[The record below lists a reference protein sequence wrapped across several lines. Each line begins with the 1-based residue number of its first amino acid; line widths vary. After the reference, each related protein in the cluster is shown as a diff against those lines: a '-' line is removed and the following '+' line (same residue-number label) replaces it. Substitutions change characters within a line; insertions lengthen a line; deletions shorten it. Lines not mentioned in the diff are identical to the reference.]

1 MTVKSVYPV
10 INFSREANQNL
21 LSFLKI
27 SIITLI
33 SGVAISSRLF
43 SVIRYESIIHE
54 FDPWFN
60 YRATKVLTE
69 QGFYAFWNWFDDTAW
84 YPLGRVVGGT
94 IYPGLMITSALIWN
108 TFQFFNIPIDI
119 KNVCVLLAPAFSSLT
134 AYSAYLLGRELG
146 QRTKFDYKS
155 QKDIIIETGE
165 STGFWAALFIGIAPG
180 YISRSVAG
188 SYDNE
193 AIAIFI
199 LIFTF
204 YLWIKALKLG
214 STLYGSLT
222 ALSYFYMV
230 TAWGGYAFIINILP
244 IHTLV
249 LILMG
254 RFNNK
259 LYIAYSSFYTIGTLA
274 SMQVPFV
281 GFQPIR
287 SSDHMGAL
295 GVFGLVQLIG
305 FVEFIRSHISSQQ
318 FQLLLQIGLTSISG
332 VGTSVIIVLT
342 QIGSIAPWTGRFYSL
357 FDTNYADIHLPII
370 ASVSEHQPT
379 TWTSFFHDLQM
390 LMYLF
395 PAGIWICF
403 RELREDHIFLI
414 VYSILSTYFAGVMIR
429 LILTFTPMVSISSAL
444 IISSIFNTYLDPIQ
458 PQGLQYDSSDSIQA
472 TDKPLSDS
480 FPKSHHATSTSISS
494 ISSITTFVSDIT
506 QDTTFSNI
514 SSADNT
520 TVPSSSEF
528 GAIWGEDTRIA
539 ILSTL
544 ILMILIFVFH
554 CTWVTSSA
562 YSSPSVVLAGTNSQ
576 NEPVIFDDFREAY
589 SWLRTNTEQDSK
601 IFSWWD
607 YGYQIAGMAD
617 RTTLVDNNTWN
628 NTHIAM
634 IGKVFG
640 SREEVSYPMLRKH
653 DVNYVLIVFGGI
665 LGYSGDDMNKFMWMI
680 KIAQG
685 IWPREIKEQNYYS
698 DDDQYSIGEDASST
712 MKNSL
717 MYKLSYYRV
726 TETDPD
732 GPVGDVVRRQYLPNI
747 GPRLDTLEEAF
758 TSENWLV
765 RIYKVKDVDH
775 LGRNHTHVSDFNN
788 RQRY

>member
-1 MTVKSVYPV
+1 M
-10 INFSREANQNL
+10 
-21 LSFLKI
+21 
-27 SIITLI
+27 
-33 SGVAISSRLF
+33 
-43 SVIRYESIIHE
+43 
-54 FDPWFN
+54 
-60 YRATKVLTE
+60 
-69 QGFYAFWNWFDDTAW
+69 
-84 YPLGRVVGGT
+84 
-94 IYPGLMITSALIWN
+94 
-108 TFQFFNIPIDI
+108 
-119 KNVCVLLAPAFSSLT
+119 T

-146 QRTKFDYKS
+146 QKTRFDQRS
-155 QKDIIIETGE
+155 QKNIIIETGE

-180 YISRSVAG
+180 YITRSVAG

-214 STLYGSLT
+214 STLYGSFT

-230 TAWGGYAFIINILP
+230 TAWGGYAFIINLLP

-281 GFQPIR
+281 GFQPIQ

-295 GVFGLVQLIG
+295 GVFGLVQLVG
-305 FVEFIRSHISSQQ
+305 FIELIRSHIPSQH
-318 FQLLLQIGLTSISG
+318 FRLLLQIGLTIISG
-332 VGTSVIIVLT
+332 IGTSVIIVLI

-357 FDTNYADIHLPII
+357 FDTSYASIHLPII
-370 ASVSEHQPT
+370 ASISEHQPT
-379 TWTSFFHDLQM
+379 AWTNLFYDLQM

-414 VYSILSTYFAGVMIR
+414 VYSVLSSYFAGVMVR

-458 PQGLQYDSSDSIQA
+458 PQSLQSDTFNPIQS
-472 TDKPLSDS
+472 TDQPLPNPL
-480 FPKSHHATSTSISS
+480 PKSHHATSTSISS
-494 ISSITTFVSDIT
+494 ISSITTFASDLT

-514 SSADNT
+514 SSADHT

-528 GAIWGEDTRIA
+528 NGPTSSPKTRQAILDKSTASSRTQTSDNSHYSSKTKQQTVLRGIWGEDTRIA
-539 ILSTL
+539 ILLTVTTI
-544 ILMILIFVFH
+544 ILMFVFH
-554 CTWVTSSA
+554 CTWVTSNS
-562 YSSPSVVLAGTNSQ
+562 YSSPSVVLFGTDS
-576 NEPVIFDDFREAY
+576 EDETIIYDDFREAY
-589 SWLRTNTEQDSK
+589 SWLRTNTEKNSK
-601 IFSWWD
+601 ILSWWD

-628 NTHIAM
+628 NTHIAT

-640 SREEVSYPMLRKH
+640 SSEEVSYPILRKH
-653 DVNYVLIVFGGI
+653 DVDYVLVVFGGY
-665 LGYSGDDMNKFMWMI
+665 LDYDGDDMNKFMWMI
-680 KIAQG
+680 RIAQG
-685 IWPREIKEQNYYS
+685 IWPEEIQQIDYYS
-698 DDDQYSIGEDASST
+698 DDEEYDIDEDASST
-712 MKNSL
+712 MKESL
-717 MYKLSYYRV
+717 MYKLSYYRFA
-726 TETDPD
+726 EIDPD
-732 GPVGDVVRRQYLPNI
+732 EDVVDAVRSQVVPKI
-747 GPRLDTLEEAF
+747 GPTLDTLEEAF

-765 RIYKVKDVDH
+765 RIYKVKDPDH
-775 LGRNHTHVSDFNN
+775 LGRDHKNVSDFNN
-788 RQRY
+788 GHRFEKA

>member
-1 MTVKSVYPV
+1 M
-10 INFSREANQNL
+10 
-21 LSFLKI
+21 
-27 SIITLI
+27 
-33 SGVAISSRLF
+33 
-43 SVIRYESIIHE
+43 
-54 FDPWFN
+54 
-60 YRATKVLTE
+60 
-69 QGFYAFWNWFDDTAW
+69 
-84 YPLGRVVGGT
+84 
-94 IYPGLMITSALIWN
+94 
-108 TFQFFNIPIDI
+108 
-119 KNVCVLLAPAFSSLT
+119 T

-146 QRTKFDYKS
+146 QKTRFDQRS
-155 QKDIIIETGE
+155 QKNIIIETGE

-180 YISRSVAG
+180 YITRSVAG

-214 STLYGSLT
+214 STLYGSFT

-230 TAWGGYAFIINILP
+230 TAWGGYAFIINLLP

-281 GFQPIR
+281 GFQPIQ

-295 GVFGLVQLIG
+295 GVFGLVQLVG
-305 FVEFIRSHISSQQ
+305 FIELIRSHIPSQH
-318 FQLLLQIGLTSISG
+318 FRLLLQIGLTIISG
-332 VGTSVIIVLT
+332 IGTSVIIVLI

-357 FDTNYADIHLPII
+357 FDTSYASIHLPII
-370 ASVSEHQPT
+370 ASISEHQPT
-379 TWTSFFHDLQM
+379 AWTNLFYDLQM

-414 VYSILSTYFAGVMIR
+414 VYSVLSSYFAGVMVR

-458 PQGLQYDSSDSIQA
+458 PQSLQSDTFNPIQS
-472 TDKPLSDS
+472 TDQPLPNPL
-480 FPKSHHATSTSISS
+480 PKSHHATSTSISS
-494 ISSITTFVSDIT
+494 ISSITTFASDLT

-514 SSADNT
+514 SSADHT

-528 GAIWGEDTRIA
+528 NGPTSSPKTRQAILDKSTASSRTQTSDNSYYSSKTKKQTVLRGIWGEDTRIA
-539 ILSTL
+539 ILLTVTTI
-544 ILMILIFVFH
+544 ILMFVFH
-554 CTWVTSSA
+554 CTWVTSNS
-562 YSSPSVVLAGTNSQ
+562 YSSPSVVLFGTDS
-576 NEPVIFDDFREAY
+576 EDETIIYDDFREAY
-589 SWLRTNTEQDSK
+589 SWLRTNTEKNSK
-601 IFSWWD
+601 ILSWWD

-628 NTHIAM
+628 NTHIAT

-640 SREEVSYPMLRKH
+640 SSEEVSYPILRKH
-653 DVNYVLIVFGGI
+653 DVDYVLVVFGGY
-665 LGYSGDDMNKFMWMI
+665 LDYDGDDMNKFMWMI
-680 KIAQG
+680 RIAQG
-685 IWPREIKEQNYYS
+685 IWPEEIQQIDYYS
-698 DDDQYSIGEDASST
+698 DDEEYDIDEDASST
-712 MKNSL
+712 MKESL
-717 MYKLSYYRV
+717 MYKLSYYRFA
-726 TETDPD
+726 EIDPD
-732 GPVGDVVRRQYLPNI
+732 EDVVDAVRSQVVPKI
-747 GPRLDTLEEAF
+747 GPTLDTLEEAF

-765 RIYKVKDVDH
+765 RIYKVKDPDH
-775 LGRNHTHVSDFNN
+775 LGRDHKNVSDFNN
-788 RQRY
+788 GHRFEKA